1 MMEPINTDSIL
12 SMVLCGVR
20 SAARACPVM
29 RHELVIH
36 THNVKLQESMSLIS
50 INVLYKSL
58 LFLYHLHLTSL
69 RVQRLPMSS
78 LAKDSPALYNSQYSD
93 YSDSNT
99 S

>member
-12 SMVLCGVR
+12 STALCGVR

-36 THNVKLQESMSLIS
+36 THYVKLRESMSLIS

-58 LFLYHLHLTSL
+58 PFLYHLHLMSL
-69 RVQRLPMSS
+69 RDANEFKTLSCS
-78 LAKDSPALYNSQYSD
+78 LQQPIPRGCRD
-93 YSDSNT
+93 
-99 S
+99 